1 MKDFIRFGAIPEHL
15 QKAKERDIREAKANI
30 LQLRILLVY
39 LEDDEMACEVSM
51 ADVKIGLCLTKNVI
65 PVINQEIL
73 EIEKFL
79 RGEENEWE

>member
-1 MKDFIRFGAIPEHL
+1 MNDFISNQTIAENI

-30 LQLRILLVY
+30 LKLKLLLVY

-51 ADVKIGLCLTKNVI
+51 ADVNVGLCLTKNMI

-79 RGEENEWE
+79 RGEANQWE